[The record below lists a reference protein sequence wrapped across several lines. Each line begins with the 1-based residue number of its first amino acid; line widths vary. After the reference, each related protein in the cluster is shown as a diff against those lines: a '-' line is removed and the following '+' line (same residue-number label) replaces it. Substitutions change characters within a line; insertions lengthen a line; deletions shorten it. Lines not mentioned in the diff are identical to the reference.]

1 MDIVKLIAI
10 YAGVA
15 AVVLLIALYLPKMV
29 RAHDEALV
37 AKTTEVIIK
46 NKTLGECMAEDKYR
60 ELLVKANSDSTY
72 WVKRYRESLER
83 SVDSLL
89 QVVRKNEEEAY
100 RLKRKAGWIKDGQD
114 GTVKQSN

>member
-10 YAGVA
+10 YTVVIAIFVA
-15 AVVLLIALYLPKMV
+15 VAIYLPKKV
-29 RAHDEALV
+29 REHDEALV

-46 NKTLGECMAEDKYR
+46 NKVLGECMTMEKYR

-89 QVVRKNEEEAY
+89 QIVRKNEEEAY
-100 RLKRKAGWIKDGQD
+100 RLKAKAENVDLNTQSKRKI
-114 GTVKQSN
+114 